1 MNIYNAA
8 DFAVSYA
15 LGYPDHS
22 ETVERIQY
30 RKSLHH
36 LHQLIV
42 YATDDELTY
51 NDLVR
56 QPPLAVGESLA
67 SPLEKLC

>member
-22 ETVERIQY
+22 ETVARIQ
-30 RKSLHH
+30 RRNSLHR
-36 LHQLIV
+36 LHQHVIDAAGQEQLV
-42 YATDDELTY
+42 Y
-51 NDLVR
+51 NNLVL
-56 QPPLAVGESLA
+56 PPMSLEG
-67 SPLEKLC
+67 PLEKLC